1 MSEYPSKM
9 TGKTEEMQ
17 TPQTQLQIR
26 GAPFA
31 WKTDKSCLCI
41 YLAKGSHNLNIMHTE
56 NESYQAIN
64 LSVSSNILEHVIS
77 SLFHMYRR
85 ACTCGSL
92 EIQAGA
98 ETSILRTS

>member
-1 MSEYPSKM
+1 MMQQIRLWNGGMSEYPSKM

-17 TPQTQLQIR
+17 TSQTQLQIR
-26 GAPFA
+26 GAPFVP

-64 LSVSSNILEHVIS
+64 LSVS
-77 SLFHMYRR
+77 
-85 ACTCGSL
+85 
-92 EIQAGA
+92 
-98 ETSILRTS
+98 